1 MHQRTPLNS
10 GTAALCG
17 NDDDLT
23 DRKRGGRFFVLQHEV
38 WTRLWQVETD
48 NRLNLLTAFLVLL
61 AGTGANHRLSK
72 WSAHACEQYAGMG
85 KPRARKAI
93 DELLASGLIQRGPA
107 SSANFPQYVF
117 AAIEQKAEPIFL
129 PVPLITGLAG
139 ELPLLRRV
147 RETGDALL
155 LRLLIDL
162 YGAVGI
168 DRTMGLPLASVRQ
181 FVKGDEPS
189 RIVCPQGANAI
200 WQVQWGD
207 TRTMNDALSAP
218 HAERKEGR
226 TDWDGLWRRFDLLQ
240 TLGAIWF
247 EPWVFGGVELDAEP
261 LYPLLPF
268 QPRHRTPETRVLHDA
283 IGDAVYAAMGDVPC
297 MLHENKAAPIMLP
310 THYRQPRLFGV
321 LRLTVEADSPGRR
334 FAYAQ
339 RMAAL
344 ADNTAAYEALCEELQ
359 AQRRDVPIRVC

>member
-1 MHQRTPLNS
+1 MQQRTPLDC
-10 GTAALCG
+10 GTAPLSG
-17 NDDDLT
+17 NDNDLT
-23 DRKRGGRFFVLQHEV
+23 ERKRGGRFFVLQREV
-38 WTRLWQVETD
+38 WTKLWQVQTD

-72 WSAHACEQYAGMG
+72 WSAHACEHYAGMG

-117 AAIEQKAEPIFL
+117 VPVEQKAEPIFL
-129 PVPLITGLAG
+129 PVPLITGLAD
-139 ELPLLRRV
+139 EPPLLRRV

-168 DRTMGLPLASVRQ
+168 DRTMGLPLASLRQ
-181 FVKGDEPS
+181 CFDGDKPS

-200 WQVQWGD
+200 WALRWGG
-207 TRTMNDALSAP
+207 TRNISGALSAP
-218 HAERKEGR
+218 HAATKNGK
-226 TDWDGLWRRFDLLQ
+226 TKYDGLWQRLDLLE

-247 EPWVFGGVELDAEP
+247 EPWVFGGIENDAEP

-268 QPRHRTPETRVLHDA
+268 QPRHRTPQTRDLHDA
-283 IGDAVYAAMGDVPC
+283 IADAVYAAMGDVPC
-297 MLHENKAAPIMLP
+297 TLHENKAAPIMLP

-339 RMAAL
+339 RMAAI
-344 ADNTAAYEALCEELQ
+344 ADNTAAYEALFDELQ